1 MTTISNIGQSSATN
15 LQSASLQV
23 QNIEVS
29 NFDALLSMVQ
39 NDSTGTSS
47 TTSSSSNT
55 QNTNLLSNIFSAL
68 YGDNSGSSDAT
79 SATAST
85 DPFSSEFDS
94 TFGTSGPLFDYINN
108 VTAGLG
114 LTPGQNA
121 SLQNI
126 AIENKDTTGSAT
138 DIQTMENELTAAGL
152 PG

>member
-1 MTTISNIGQSSATN
+1 MTTISNIGVTATN

-23 QNIEVS
+23 QNIQVS

-39 NDSTGTSS
+39 TDNTGTSS
-47 TTSSSSNT
+47 TNSSSSNT
-55 QNTNLLSNIFSAL
+55 QSSNPLGNIFSAL
-68 YGDNSGSSDAT
+68 YGSPASSD
-79 SATAST
+79 SASAAGG

-114 LTPGQNA
+114 LTPGQNSA
-121 SLQNI
+121 LQNI

-138 DIQTMENELTAAGL
+138 DIQTMENEIIAAGL